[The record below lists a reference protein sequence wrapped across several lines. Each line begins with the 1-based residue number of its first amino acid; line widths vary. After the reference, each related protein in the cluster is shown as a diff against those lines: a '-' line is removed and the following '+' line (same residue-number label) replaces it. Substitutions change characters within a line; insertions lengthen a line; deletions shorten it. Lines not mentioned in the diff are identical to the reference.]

1 MKILLVEDEPGTR
14 AALSKLL
21 RRAGAKVTPAGEGS
35 EALRLLLDQQ
45 FDVLLTD
52 LHMPGANMDGFG
64 LLEQISRLPLG
75 LRPRRTIAIS
85 GEYDRGVLQSLA
97 NQATSVDFFPKPID
111 LNHLLDTIGGV
122 AH

>member
-21 RRAGAKVTPAGEGS
+21 RRAGAKVTAAGEGS
-35 EALRLLLDQQ
+35 EALQHLFEQK

-52 LHMPGANMDGFG
+52 LHMPGAAMDGFG
-64 LLEQISRLPLG
+64 LLEQVHRLPLDH
-75 LRPRRTIAIS
+75 RPKRTIAIS
-85 GEYDRGVLQSLA
+85 GEYDRGVLQSVLRD
-97 NQATSVDFFPKPID
+97 SPGVDFFPKPID
-111 LNHLLDTIGGV
+111 LNSLLDTIGGV

>member
-21 RRAGAKVTPAGEGS
+21 RRAGARVTAAGEGS
-35 EALRLLLDQQ
+35 EALKHLFEQK

-52 LHMPGANMDGFG
+52 LHMPGASMDGFG
-64 LLEQISRLPLG
+64 LLEQVHRLPLDY
-75 LRPRRTIAIS
+75 RPKRTIAIS
-85 GEYDRGVLQSLA
+85 GEYDRGVIQSLL
-97 NQATSVDFFPKPID
+97 NQSPSIDFFPKPID
-111 LNHLLDTIGGV
+111 LNSLLDTIGGV